1 MHLRFAGCMPRRKK
15 YPEGR
20 TGDVINFYRFA
31 SIAQPE
37 ELGTALLSI
46 AENHGL
52 HGTVLIAPE
61 GINCGFCGLPE
72 ALDAFVEE
80 MLETSEFAFLKGA
93 EIKRQRTNRDHYV
106 FRRLRLK
113 VKAEIIT
120 FGEPIDWNANQGR
133 FLTPEEFHRLMQS
146 GQVVP
151 IDVRNDFESLVGS
164 FKGAYRMPLEKFS
177 DFREKYEIL
186 NKFKDKTLV
195 TFCTGGI
202 RCEKVVP
209 FMRSKGYENVFQIEG
224 GIINYLKKYPD
235 GFWQGECFVFDDR
248 FSIDSKEKQG
258 RVKPCPKCGQPMF
271 PESRLEQLEAET
283 LENYELETL
292 GTEDLICFQ
301 CNHREAVAE
310 STESSSSRYSEEE
323 LRSLDERKL
332 RL

>member
-1 MHLRFAGCMPRRKK
+1 MPRRRK

-20 TGDVINFYRFA
+20 TGDVINFYRFHD
-31 SIAQPE
+31 IQDPE
-37 ELGTALLSI
+37 WLGQRMIDLA
-46 AENHGL
+46 AARDL

-72 ALDAFVEE
+72 ALDGFIQDFLADA
-80 MLETSEFAFLKGA
+80 EFAFLKEA
-93 EIKRQRTNRDHYV
+93 EIKRQYTGRDHYV

-120 FGEPIDWNANQGR
+120 FGEPVDWKANEGR
-133 FLTPEEFHRLMQS
+133 FLTPEQFHEMMQS

-177 DFREKYEIL
+177 DFREKYRTL
-186 NKFKDKTLV
+186 DRFKDRTLV

-224 GIINYLKKYPD
+224 GIINYLKKFPD
-235 GFWQGECFVFDDR
+235 GFWEGECFVFDDR
-248 FSIDSKEKQG
+248 FSIDSHEKQG
-258 RVKPCPKCGQPMF
+258 RVKPCPQCGQPLF

-283 LENYELETL
+283 LETYELETL

-301 CNHREAVAE
+301 CRYREEWNEGLDASAQE
-310 STESSSSRYSEEE
+310 TERFSEEE
-323 LRSLDERKL
+323 LESLDKRRL